1 VTDSDVLINGALA
14 EPSSSLLARV
24 RACDQAAWERL
35 VNLYSPLVY
44 RWCRQSGLQAADAA
58 DVGQQVFLAVA
69 RKIGDFRR
77 DRDGDSFRGWLRTIA
92 MNRLCDHQRTLG
104 KNRAEGGDALDGL
117 AQLAAADSG
126 ASDTKSQREEEES
139 LLFRRAMDLM
149 RTEFEEKTWQA
160 FWQVVVDGRSPADV
174 GRDLGMTANA
184 VYLARGRVLRRLREE
199 FADLIDLDPPRPRP
213 DDDSAT
219 RSEKAP

>member
-1 VTDSDVLINGALA
+1 MTDSNVLNNGAFD

-24 RACDQAAWERL
+24 RARDQTAWERL

-44 RWCRQSGLQAADAA
+44 RWCRQGGLQAADAA

-77 DRDGDSFRGWLRTIA
+77 DRAGDSFRGWLRSIA
-92 MNRLCDHQRTLG
+92 LNRLCDHQRSLAKG
-104 KNRAEGGDALDGL
+104 RIEGGAALEGL
-117 AQLAAADSG
+117 AQLAADDSG
-126 ASDTKSQREEEES
+126 ASDTKSERDEEEA

-184 VYLARGRVLRRLREE
+184 VYLARGRVLRRLRQE
-199 FADLIDLDPPRPRP
+199 FADLIDLDPTPPP
-213 DDDSAT
+213 DADSVT
-219 RSEKAP
+219 HSVKAP

>member
-1 VTDSDVLINGALA
+1 VTDSDVLINGALD

-24 RACDQAAWERL
+24 RARDQTAWERL

-117 AQLAAADSG
+117 AQLAADDSG

-160 FWQVVVDGRSPADV
+160 FWQVVVDSRSPADV

-199 FADLIDLDPPRPRP
+199 FADLIDLEPPSPP
-213 DDDSAT
+213 HGDSVT
-219 RSEKAP
+219 RSEKAT